1 MRQTLSIEIQIQHR
15 CVSTWEFR
23 RNSIHSYSL
32 LLHTQTQTNT
42 NTGNWEIIRIIYITN
57 TRKNN
62 QTRRH
67 KY

>member
-32 LLHTQTQTNT
+32 LLHTHTNT